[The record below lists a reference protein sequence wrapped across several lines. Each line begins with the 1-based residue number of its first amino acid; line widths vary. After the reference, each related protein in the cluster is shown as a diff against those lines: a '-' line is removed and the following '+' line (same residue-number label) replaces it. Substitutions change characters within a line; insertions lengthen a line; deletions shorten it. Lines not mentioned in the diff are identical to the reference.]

1 MREYI
6 LLSRF
11 YWFDQQVREGKYPNA
26 SHLSKQFEISK
37 KTAQRQIDRMTWEYS
52 APLEYDSRRRGYYYE
67 DGSFQL
73 PSLQV
78 SQEEVLALLLSRNL
92 LSYVSE
98 GLISRAISRFGK
110 KLFSSIGGIGLSQA
124 MLDESFS
131 ATWNGYS
138 PAQAA
143 IFQEASQA
151 LLHSKPLAF
160 SYSSPASN
168 KKTDRVVEP
177 HHLQHYMGS
186 WVLIAWCR
194 KRSDWR
200 KFYLSRMNGI
210 QVGEDTFIRR
220 PTKEW
225 EHLMG
230 KGFGIFQDK
239 TTFPVTL
246 RLTPFRARWI
256 REQVWHP
263 EQVMKEL
270 PDSGL
275 ELTFPAAD
283 LREVKL
289 KVMQFGA
296 DVEVVEPEELRD
308 LVREEIARMVEVYE

>member
-1 MREYI
+1 MQWD
-6 LLSRF
+6 F
-11 YWFDQQVREGKYPNA
+11 G
-26 SHLSKQFEISK
+26 
-37 KTAQRQIDRMTWEYS
+37 
-52 APLEYDSRRRGYYYE
+52 APLKYDQSKRGYFYT
-67 DGSFQL
+67 DDSFSL
-73 PSLQV
+73 PDIVV

-138 PAQAA
+138 PAQAG

-151 LLHSKPLAF
+151 LLHSRPLAF

-168 KKTDRVVEP
+168 KKTDRIVEP

-200 KFYLSRMNGI
+200 KFYLSRMDGI
-210 QVGEDTFIRR
+210 RVREDTFSRR
-220 PTKEW
+220 PAEEW
-225 EHLMG
+225 EHLLE
-230 KGFGIFQDK
+230 KGFGIFQGK

-270 PDSGL
+270 PDGGL

-296 DVEVVEPEELRD
+296 DVEVVEPEELRE
-308 LVREEIARMVEVYE
+308 LVREEIARMVKNYEL